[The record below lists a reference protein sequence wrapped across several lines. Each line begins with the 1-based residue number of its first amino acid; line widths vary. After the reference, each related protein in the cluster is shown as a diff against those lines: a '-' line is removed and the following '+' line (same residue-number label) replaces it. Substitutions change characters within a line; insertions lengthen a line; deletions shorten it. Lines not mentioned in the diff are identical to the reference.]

1 MPPKKQISF
10 TIPDYLCQQVENF
23 SSSQQ
28 ELFRRA
34 IDKAMMD
41 FLSTHK
47 DNKDKENYSSS
58 ISLEDFLKQQQS
70 TDAEFESMKKELASL
85 PDIEFS
91 DEQYDE
97 KSEKDKL
104 KSILSRYSNA
114 SDEELDEIV
123 NKSFNSLPASK
134 REKFSSSAS
143 SASAS
148 SASSASETSG
158 GYWDYIIEQNNK
170 IYRERKEQDLQ
181 RGL

>member
-10 TIPDYLCQQVENF
+10 TIPDHLAEQVEKF

-34 IDKAMMD
+34 IDKSMKD
-41 FLSTHK
+41 FLAN
-47 DNKDKENYSSS
+47 NKNNNDRENYSSS
-58 ISLEDFLKQQQS
+58 KSIALEDFLKQGES
-70 TDAEFESMKKELASL
+70 SDAEFESLKKELAGL

-97 KSEKDKL
+97 KSEKEKL
-104 KSILSRYSNA
+104 KKTLQRYSNA

-123 NKSFNSLPASK
+123 AKASASLPAPA

-143 SASAS
+143 SSAS
-148 SASSASETSG
+148 SSEGSSP
-158 GYWDYIIEQNNK
+158 WDYVIQENNRK
-170 IYRERKEQDLQ
+170 YRERREKDIH

>member
-1 MPPKKQISF
+1 
-10 TIPDYLCQQVENF
+10 
-23 SSSQQ
+23 
-28 ELFRRA
+28 
-34 IDKAMMD
+34 
-41 FLSTHK
+41 
-47 DNKDKENYSSS
+47 
-58 ISLEDFLKQQQS
+58 LKQQQS

-134 REKFSSSAS
+134 REKFSSSSEPS
-143 SASAS
+143 SSSSS
-148 SASSASETSG
+148 SASSSSSSSP
-158 GYWDYIIEQNNK
+158 WDFIIEENNRK
-170 IYRERKEQDLQ
+170 YRERKEQDLH